1 MRYRRFSIYRTA
13 RRKERTGHP
22 EQRQP
27 GRNLLKGIRGRPL
40 LCRPVSDRLTLAS
53 LGALTGRQRPGT
65 ACGPGPLASAGLR
78 PMEHGKFE
86 PGGKPPGPLHRVC
99 RTDFKSDQRHLRPP
113 GLRSF
118 PLCRLLPYIQT
129 LFLKAKKSA
138 GKACGRSEVVPDSQ
152 RFGWI
157 PCPVSLD
164 FPWGMV

>member
-1 MRYRRFSIYRTA
+1 MELLRTA
-13 RRKERTGHP
+13 SLKGGKKPERTDRASRTAAVGPELAEGHK
-22 EQRQP
+22 
-27 GRNLLKGIRGRPL
+27 GRCR
-40 LCRPVSDRLTLAS
+40 LCRPVPDRLTLAS

-78 PMEHGKFE
+78 PREHGKFE
-86 PGGKPPGPLHRVC
+86 PSGKPPGPCTGYAEH
-99 RTDFKSDQRHLRPP
+99 FKSDQRHLRPP